1 MTQKVS
7 TTFTVSIEDADK
19 QRHYS
24 HRKLFQGFFWVLC
37 VNTSD
42 PEYFGLYL
50 HCEPVN
56 SSKNWNCFTTFSLR
70 DENTYSKAEYDF
82 SDADQGL
89 GYGWGKVMK
98 KDKRKVIK
106 IFAKIK
112 ITSFS
117 FGKLEPIPPTVL
129 FQLCLPLDTLGN
141 IESSYFTSQEVNG
154 RTWLFEVQKPAPDM
168 IRLRVD
174 GYSKETLNEENNQ
187 GESVTVLVKNNPN
200 LKQTNLLGRFFDLN
214 FEKVMGCSL
223 VELTF
228 IFGDSSSYNQPSM
241 MNFGREYLSLPTH
254 GNNSFLLKDNTS
266 IPLNSLVL
274 AHNSPVLKG
283 FIEKEGE
290 LDHDVT
296 DFEPEAVRIFADA
309 CYTGT
314 LEKLSDET
322 EFKIFSDFVK
332 MVAVFKVDWA
342 KGGCLEFYRK
352 HLPKPSEDFT
362 AYWSFAILAL
372 DSAVHREEPCFLNHL
387 LSCVPENLTKF
398 QFRLSKVLAE
408 LTKRSHLDLVMAMVI
423 EFSFVNK
430 FVEQILTLMMFK
442 TPIPLLD
449 YWFEN
454 FNFSLCD
461 QETLSLFTETV
472 GQSTNPETCRKCLAI
487 LKHGEVQR
495 GTTEDGMEGTKE
507 EEDGRDINM
516 IPKDGTLATVARNLW
531 SEDEESTWPCSTKR
545 PFSLTRGLLD

>member
-1 MTQKVS
+1 MLTHSPLSFIGSRMTQKVS

-24 HRKLFQGFFWVLC
+24 HRKLFHGFFWVLC

-50 HCEPVN
+50 HCEPPHVE
-56 SSKNWNCFTTFSLR
+56 FLIFSLGCTNEPDGDNCHTSFEVLPLHQAQINLFKVVLKSLKLR
-70 DENTYSKAEYDF
+70 LWA
-82 SDADQGL
+82 
-89 GYGWGKVMK
+89 KVMK
-98 KDKRKVIK
+98 KDKSKVIK

-117 FGKLEPIPPTVL
+117 FGKFEPIPPTVL

-154 RTWLFEVQKPAPDM
+154 RIWLFEVQKPAPDM

-200 LKQTNLLGRFFDLN
+200 LKQSKLLGQFFDLN
-214 FEKVMGCSL
+214 FEKVIGCS
-223 VELTF
+223 VDLTF

-274 AHNSPVLKG
+274 ARNSPVLKG

-309 CYTGT
+309 CYSGT

-352 HLPKPSEDFT
+352 HVPKPSEDFT
-362 AYWSFAILAL
+362 AYWNFGVLAL
-372 DSAVHREEPCFLNHL
+372 DSADSTPR
-387 LSCVPENLTKF
+387 
-398 QFRLSKVLAE
+398 VLVGE
-408 LTKRSHLDLVMAMVI
+408 LQL
-423 EFSFVNK
+423 
-430 FVEQILTLMMFK
+430 
-442 TPIPLLD
+442 
-449 YWFEN
+449 
-454 FNFSLCD
+454 FSL
-461 QETLSLFTETV
+461 
-472 GQSTNPETCRKCLAI
+472 
-487 LKHGEVQR
+487 
-495 GTTEDGMEGTKE
+495 
-507 EEDGRDINM
+507 
-516 IPKDGTLATVARNLW
+516 
-531 SEDEESTWPCSTKR
+531 
-545 PFSLTRGLLD
+545 